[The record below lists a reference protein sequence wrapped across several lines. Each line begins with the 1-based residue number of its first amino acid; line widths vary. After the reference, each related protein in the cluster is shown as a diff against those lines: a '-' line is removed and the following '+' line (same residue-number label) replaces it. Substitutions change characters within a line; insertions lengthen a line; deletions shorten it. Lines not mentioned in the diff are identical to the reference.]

1 MGCASSKKVQNPQVL
16 NKAGKGGEDDEEYK
30 LKIDPGY
37 MFVIREASA
46 NSEESAFPS
55 RFQSHK

>member
-1 MGCASSKKVQNPQVL
+1 MGCASCKKVENPQVL
-16 NKAGKGGEDDEEYK
+16 VKGNKGGEEDDEFK